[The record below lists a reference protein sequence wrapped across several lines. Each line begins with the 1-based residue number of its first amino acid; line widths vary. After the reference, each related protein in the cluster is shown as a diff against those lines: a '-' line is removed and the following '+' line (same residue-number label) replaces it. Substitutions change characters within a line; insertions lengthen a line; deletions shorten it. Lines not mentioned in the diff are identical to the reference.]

1 MLSLKKA
8 GVKSGYLNKNPVLN
22 YVFNKFFE
30 TILNYVE
37 LTEPES
43 ILDVGCGEGLVMK
56 KIREKYDDI
65 NITGL
70 DISKENLDISKILNP
85 DAKLV
90 LGDIYSLPFENNS
103 FDLVICTEVL
113 EHLKGPN
120 KGLKEIRRVSKSN
133 SVISVPNEPF
143 FRIGNIMKFSYLK
156 ELGNTPGHLQNWSKN
171 EFENLIKNHFSEISI
186 NSRLIVW
193 NFALCKK

>member
-22 YVFNKFFE
+22 YMFNKFFE
-30 TILNYVE
+30 TILSYVE
-37 LTEPES
+37 LTKPKS

-70 DISKENLDISKILNP
+70 DISKENLDVSKILNP

-90 LGDIYSLPFENNS
+90 LGDIYSLPFENDS
-103 FDLVICTEVL
+103 FDLVVCTEVL
-113 EHLKGPN
+113 EHLKEPN
-120 KGLKEIRRVSKSN
+120 TALKEVRRVSN
-133 SVISVPNEPF
+133 LNLVISVPNEPF
-143 FRIGNIMKFSYLK
+143 FRIGNILKFSYLK
-156 ELGNTPGHLQNWSKN
+156 ELGNTPGHLQNWNKN

-186 NSRLIVW
+186 NSKLRVW